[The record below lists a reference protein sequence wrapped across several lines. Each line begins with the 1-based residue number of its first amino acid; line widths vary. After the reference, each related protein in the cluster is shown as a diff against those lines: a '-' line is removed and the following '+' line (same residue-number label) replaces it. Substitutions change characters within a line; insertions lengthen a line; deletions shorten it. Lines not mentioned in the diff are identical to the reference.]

1 MQSKEEFKVNN
12 MNDLEFYR
20 KCQEN
25 ASFLKA
31 IFEMFLKCNDR
42 WKENYIE
49 IIGTEFHRYGNWDL
63 HDEYIKFNDDVFKCY
78 ILTSENQLTICYFE
92 FSDFQNWQESRKKK

>member
-1 MQSKEEFKVNN
+1 

-31 IFEMFLKCNDR
+31 IFEIFLKCNDR
-42 WKENYIE
+42 WKENYAE

-78 ILTSENQLTICYFE
+78 ILTSENQLTTCYFE
-92 FSDFQNWQESRKKK
+92 FSDFQKWQESRKKKKIH

>member
-1 MQSKEEFKVNN
+1 

-31 IFEMFLKCNDR
+31 IFETFLKCNDR
-42 WKENYIE
+42 WEDNYIE
-49 IIGTEFHRYGNWDL
+49 IIGTKFHKYSTWDL
-63 HDEYIKFNDDVFKCY
+63 HDEYVKFNDDVFKCY
-78 ILTSENQLTICYFE
+78 ILTSENQFTTCYFE
-92 FSDFQNWQESRKKK
+92 FSDFQNWQKSRKKK

>member
-1 MQSKEEFKVNN
+1 

-20 KCQEN
+20 KYQEN

-49 IIGTEFHRYGNWDL
+49 IIGTEFHRY
-63 HDEYIKFNDDVFKCY
+63 DEFKCY
-78 ILTSENQLTICYFE
+78 ILISENQLTTCYFE
-92 FSDFQNWQESRKKK
+92 FSDFQN

>member
-1 MQSKEEFKVNN
+1 

-20 KCQEN
+20 KHQEH

-42 WKENYIE
+42 WEENYRE
-49 IIGTEFHRYGNWDL
+49 IIGTEFH
-63 HDEYIKFNDDVFKCY
+63 
-78 ILTSENQLTICYFE
+78 
-92 FSDFQNWQESRKKK
+92 